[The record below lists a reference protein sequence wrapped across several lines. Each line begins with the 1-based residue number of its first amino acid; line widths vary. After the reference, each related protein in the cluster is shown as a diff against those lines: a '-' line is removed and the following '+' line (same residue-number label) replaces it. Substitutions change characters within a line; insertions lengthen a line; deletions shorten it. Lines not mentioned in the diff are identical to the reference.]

1 MLSDLA
7 EDLRTT
13 SDALLRD
20 LEVLNA
26 IEEEK
31 RDLQPGDP
39 RRVELATRIEE
50 IASRLL
56 VTSSR
61 QVHLTEIGRIQSKT
75 GAPEASAATI
85 NETPARPI
93 GAILA
98 DWRAAERRL
107 QAAEPG
113 SAEAAEASA
122 LSDHLREEYRRAHD
136 ARAS

>member
-1 MLSDLA
+1 MADLA
-7 EDLRTT
+7 DDLRTT

-20 LEVLNA
+20 LEVLAA

-31 RDLQPGDP
+31 RDLQPGDA
-39 RRVELATRIEE
+39 RRVELATRIQE

-56 VTSSR
+56 ATSAR
-61 QVHLTEIGRIQSKT
+61 QTRLTEVGRSQAQA
-75 GAPEASAATI
+75 GATTEPAPTI

-93 GAILA
+93 AEILA

-107 QAAEPG
+107 RAAEPG

-122 LSDHLREEYRRAHD
+122 LSDHLREEYGRAHD

>member
-1 MLSDLA
+1 VLSDLA

-31 RDLQPGDP
+31 RDLQPGDQ
-39 RRVELATRIEE
+39 RRLELATRIQE

-56 VTSSR
+56 ATSAKQTR
-61 QVHLTEIGRIQSKT
+61 LIEVGRSQ
-75 GAPEASAATI
+75 AEAGTAESPAATI

-93 GAILA
+93 VAILA

-113 SAEAAEASA
+113 SAEASEASA

-136 ARAS
+136 ARVS

>member
-1 MLSDLA
+1 MSDLA

-20 LEVLNA
+20 LEVLA
-26 IEEEK
+26 TIEDEK
-31 RDLQPGDP
+31 RDLQPGDA
-39 RRVELATRIEE
+39 RRVELATRIQE

-56 VTSSR
+56 ATSAR
-61 QVHLTEIGRIQSKT
+61 QTRLTEAGRSEAQADAAT
-75 GAPEASAATI
+75 NPAPTI
-85 NETPARPI
+85 NETPARSMA
-93 GAILA
+93 AILA

-136 ARAS
+136 ARES

>member
-1 MLSDLA
+1 MSDLA

-31 RDLQPGDP
+31 RDLQPGDA
-39 RRVELATRIEE
+39 RTVELATRIQE

-56 VTSSR
+56 ATSAR
-61 QVHLTEIGRIQSKT
+61 QTHLTEVGRSQVEAGT
-75 GAPEASAATI
+75 AAAPAATI
-85 NETPARPI
+85 NETPRPI
-93 GAILA
+93 AAILA
-98 DWRAAERRL
+98 DWRAAERRV

-136 ARAS
+136 ARVS

>member
-1 MLSDLA
+1 VLSDLA

-13 SDALLRD
+13 SDGLLRD

-31 RDLQPGDP
+31 RDLQPGDA
-39 RRVELATRIEE
+39 RTVELATRIQE

-56 VTSSR
+56 ATSTR
-61 QVHLTEIGRIQSKT
+61 QAHLTEVGRSQAEAGT
-75 GAPEASAATI
+75 AAPAATI
-85 NETPARPI
+85 NETPRPI
-93 GAILA
+93 AAILA
-98 DWRAAERRL
+98 DWRVAERRL

-122 LSDHLREEYRRAHD
+122 LSDHLREEYRRAPD
-136 ARAS
+136 PRVS